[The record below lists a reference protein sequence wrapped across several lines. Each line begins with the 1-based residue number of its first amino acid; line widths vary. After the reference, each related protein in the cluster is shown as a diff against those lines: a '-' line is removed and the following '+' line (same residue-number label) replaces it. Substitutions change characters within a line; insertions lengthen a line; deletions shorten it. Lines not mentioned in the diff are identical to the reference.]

1 MNARSR
7 PDTSRRYS
15 LAPAGRWGL
24 VLWLWL
30 PLLAAAGAV
39 AYAAPHD
46 RTWLH
51 AGMLLAIAI
60 AGSLAFLRRGIDL
73 QGLELKV
80 RSTLFTKR
88 VAVPSMRLD
97 AARIVDLAERTDL
110 KPGLKKMGFGYPGFY
125 SDRYR
130 THGGQN
136 AFCLITDSR
145 RVLAIPLH
153 DGGWLL
159 TSPERPR
166 QLLQDL
172 QQLAG
177 TRRTP

>member
-39 AYAAPHD
+39 AYAAQHD

-73 QGLELKV
+73 QGWNS
-80 RSTLFTKR
+80 RSAR
-88 VAVPSMRLD
+88 PCSPSVWR
-97 AARIVDLAERTDL
+97 
-110 KPGLKKMGFGYPGFY
+110 
-125 SDRYR
+125 
-130 THGGQN
+130 
-136 AFCLITDSR
+136 SR
-145 RVLAIPLH
+145 PC
-153 DGGWLL
+153 G
-159 TSPERPR
+159 S
-166 QLLQDL
+166 
-172 QQLAG
+172 
-177 TRRTP
+177 TPHASSIWPSAPISSQA